1 MRFLTKLAAAMLAV
15 VLSTSALAQGKVAV
29 VDLNAAIMET
39 DVAKMRIQELQAQA
53 DVQEVIT
60 QAETL
65 MADIRA
71 LQEEAQAN
79 SVTWSAE
86 RLQEQQ
92 AAIQSKSVDFQAAQT
107 KLNDAQNRV
116 VGTLMQELYPR
127 AGQAVQELILSEGIG
142 LLLDKSAV
150 YPVGRQQ
157 GAPVVLHVDTSF
169 DLTPR
174 VTEKLN
180 QG

>member
-1 MRFLTKLAAAMLAV
+1 MRFLTKLAASMLAL

-53 DVQEVIT
+53 DVQDVIT

-65 MADIRA
+65 MADIRT

-116 VGTLMQELYPR
+116 VGALMQELRPR
-127 AGQAVQELILSEGIG
+127 AGQAVQDLIQSEGIG

-157 GAPVVLHVDTSF
+157 GAPIVLYVDTSF